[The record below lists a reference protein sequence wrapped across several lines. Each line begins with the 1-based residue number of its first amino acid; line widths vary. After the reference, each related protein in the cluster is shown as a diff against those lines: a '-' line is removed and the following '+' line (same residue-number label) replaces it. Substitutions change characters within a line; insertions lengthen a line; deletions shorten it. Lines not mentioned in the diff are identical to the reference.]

1 MAGRDNRPCP
11 SNIPVV
17 SKIVDTETFERAMT
31 FTGLTCFRC
40 GAQADALVCQHI
52 ARSLTAS
59 DPVGFN
65 VILVDDTPDDI
76 YSAAYCHKCRQLGL
90 KRHLLGL
97 HGEGGMEL
105 DRQIGRECVCTSC
118 FDTAKQCCL

>member
-1 MAGRDNRPCP
+1 MAGRDNRPRP

-52 ARSLTAS
+52 AQCLHVS

-65 VILVDDTPDDI
+65 VIVVQDADDEF
-76 YSAAYCHKCRQLGL
+76 YSAAYCHKCRKLAL
-90 KRHLLGL
+90 KRPMLRGDA
-97 HGEGGMEL
+97 GMEL
-105 DRQIGRECVCTSC
+105 DRQIGSEFVCATC
-118 FDTAKQCCL
+118 FDTAKQWCL